1 MDLDTMVLTAHVLVT
16 SGKGILAADESTP
29 TIAKRFAGIG
39 VESTEASRQAYREL
53 LFTTPGLGDHV
64 SGVILFDETIRQN
77 TGDGT
82 PTAELLLRQGVV
94 PGIKVDGGTKPLAG
108 FPDEVVTA
116 GLDGLRG
123 RLTDYA
129 TLGARF
135 AKWRAVIRI
144 GSGLPTDACVEANAH
159 ALARYAALAQEVGLV
174 PIVEPEVLMDGD
186 HTLARCAEVTEVTLR
201 EVFAQLARQHVVLE
215 ATLLKPNMVVPG
227 QSCPVQATD
236 DEIAVA
242 TIDTM
247 RRTVPAAVPGLVFLS
262 GGQTDEQA
270 TSRLNAMN
278 RRGPQP
284 WELSFSF
291 GRALQGPVL
300 RAWGGDPGN
309 RTAAQEALRHRATL
323 NGEARRGTYQPS
335 MEST

>member
-39 VESTEASRQAYREL
+39 VESTETSRQAYREL
-53 LFTTPGLGDHV
+53 LFTTPGLGDHL
-64 SGVILFDETIRQN
+64 SGVILFDETIRQS

-82 PTAELLLRQGVV
+82 PNAELLLRQGVV

-108 FPDEVVTA
+108 FPEEVVTA

-123 RLTDYA
+123 RLADYA

-144 GSGLPTDACVEANAH
+144 GGDRPTTACVEANAH
-159 ALARYAALAQEVGLV
+159 ALARYAALAQEAGLV

-201 EVFAQLARQHVVLE
+201 EVYAQLARQHVVLE

-227 QSCPVQATD
+227 QGCPVQATD

-300 RAWGGDPGN
+300 RAWRGDPGN
-309 RTAAQEALRHRATL
+309 RTAAQDALRHRATL
-323 NGEARRGTYQPS
+323 NGEARRGTYEAS
-335 MEST
+335 MERA

>member
-1 MDLDTMVLTAHVLVT
+1 MDLDTMVMTAHVLVT
-16 SGKGILAADESTP
+16 PGKGILAADESTP
-29 TIAKRFAGIG
+29 TIAKRFAGID
-39 VESTEASRQAYREL
+39 VESTEAARRAYREI
-53 LFTTPGLGDHV
+53 LFTTPGLGDHI
-64 SGVILFDETIRQN
+64 SGVILFDETIRQQSD
-77 TGDGT
+77 DGT
-82 PTAELLLRQGVV
+82 PVAELLLRQGVV

-123 RLTDYA
+123 RLADYA

-144 GSGLPTDACVEANAH
+144 GSGRPTSACIEANAH
-159 ALARYAALAQEVGLV
+159 ALARYAALAQEAGLV

-215 ATLLKPNMVVPG
+215 ATLLKPNMVLPG
-227 QSCPVQATD
+227 QGCPVQATD

-242 TIDTM
+242 TIDAM

-270 TSRLNAMN
+270 TSRLDAMN

-291 GRALQGPVL
+291 GRALQGPAL
-300 RAWGGDPGN
+300 RAWRGDPGN

-323 NGEARRGTYQPS
+323 NSEARRGTYQAS
-335 MEST
+335 MESA